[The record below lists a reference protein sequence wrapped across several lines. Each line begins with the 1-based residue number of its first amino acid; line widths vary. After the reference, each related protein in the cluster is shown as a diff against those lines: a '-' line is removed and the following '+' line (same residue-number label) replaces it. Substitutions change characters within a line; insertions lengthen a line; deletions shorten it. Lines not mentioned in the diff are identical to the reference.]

1 MQRETIDEPAQ
12 EALTLDQV
20 VATVEAVLDR
30 LGRGG
35 IPIEASTPLDTLP
48 LDSIGQAE
56 LFVALEEAA
65 GRPLDPTKRE
75 GLAVVGDLVRISPA

>member
-1 MQRETIDEPAQ
+1 MHQ
-12 EALTLDQV
+12 EAIDQTTPDTLTLDQV
-20 VATVEAVLDR
+20 IATVEAVLDR

-35 IPIEASTPLDTLP
+35 IPIEASTPLDSLP

-75 GLAVVGDLVRISPA
+75 DLVAVGDLVRIAPA

>member
-1 MQRETIDEPAQ
+1 VQRETIDQPAQ
-12 EALTLDQV
+12 ETLTLDQV
-20 VATVEAVLDR
+20 IATVEAVLDR

-35 IPIEASTPLDTLP
+35 IPIEPSTPLDTLP

-75 GLAVVGDLVRISPA
+75 GLAVVGDLVQIAPA